1 MDIQI
6 IQSLD
11 QSVVEEQLQKR
22 RAVANAASTNAAT
35 DTTTT
40 SAVQTSQQTQNFSQ
54 VLETATKA
62 AAALAIDSL
71 VAASNTGAVNVSTVQ
86 SFFDQHG
93 ININL
98 SDSNSVASAL
108 TAGASAISNAVNT
121 ISENT
126 GALICPDELNQYFE
140 EAASAFGVDVKLL
153 KAIAKQESNFTADAV
168 SSSGAVGIMQLMPQ
182 TAQSLGVTDSYDAC
196 QNIMGGAKYISSLLS
211 KYNGDVSLALAAYNA
226 GSGNVAKYGG
236 IPPFTETQN
245 YVTKV
250 LAYYN
255 A

>member
-11 QSVVEEQLQKR
+11 QSIVEEQLQKR
-22 RAVANAASTNAAT
+22 RAVANAAT

-40 SAVQTSQQTQNFSQ
+40 SAVQTGQQTQNFSQ

-126 GALICPDELNQYFE
+126 GALICSDELNQYFE
-140 EAASAFGVDVKLL
+140 EAASAFGVDAKLL

-182 TAQSLGVTDSYDAC
+182 TAQSLGVTDYNDAS
-196 QNIMGGAKYISSLLS
+196 QNIMGGAKYISSLLY

-245 YVTKV
+245 YVSKV